1 MTLHCHRKGNETQN
15 KCGDRRLEEN
25 KLILIMVI
33 TNKLSTIVINY
44 GVFVNFYPDLLYFI
58 CYHYF
63 VLI

>member
-1 MTLHCHRKGNETQN
+1 
-15 KCGDRRLEEN
+15 
-25 KLILIMVI
+25 MVI

-44 GVFVNFYPDLLYFI
+44 GVFVNFYADLLYFI